1 MAVSFNL
8 PDPYEAQRQDIA
20 RRQAYAQALQQ
31 QAFQPIETSSY
42 QGIQAPIPA
51 TAVLAK
57 ALQGFGGG
65 MLAAQ
70 AGKEQRELREG
81 DIAKSAEFTAA
92 LSGAKTPEE
101 RQALALRALGGEFG
115 QRGQMIGGATMQM
128 AQTEAEKARE
138 REFRA
143 EQAAATREQRAA
155 DAEANRQLRELQIR
169 QMGETAAMRAD
180 IARASQEAT
189 AAERARKAEE
199 AAVKVPVPALNKYQE
214 NLMAERT
221 AADVAAKMQQHIEDI
236 DKGRLS
242 LGVAATPGQK
252 ALNLLGMST
261 ESSQRLAD
269 LQRDLENSRNAILM
283 AAKGVQ
289 TDKDA
294 ERAMNAIINNLN
306 DPKVVKSAL
315 QDLVSNMQNAQNV
328 YRTGMNQLGKSF
340 PGLEHAPM
348 KPLDITARGA
358 KPDQAKPG
366 VPAAPAAPTQ
376 PAAPSESITAIDAQ
390 GNRIVLRNGQ
400 WEPLR

>member
-169 QMGETAAMRAD
+169 QMGETAAMRTDVARQGVEARVAAQQEKAKELSPQEQRQVFQHQDQIDAGQSTLSLLSAAKELSGKFKGGVGAGMMAFAGSQARSLAGMPPSEESNALINYDNLVKEQALAQLKMTFGGNPTEGERKVLLELQASSGKTPEQRAD
-180 IARASQEAT
+180 I
-189 AAERARKAEE
+189 
-199 AAVKVPVPALNKYQE
+199 LN
-214 NLMAERT
+214 
-221 AADVAAKMQQHIEDI
+221 
-236 DKGRLS
+236 
-242 LGVAATPGQK
+242 
-252 ALNLLGMST
+252 
-261 ESSQRLAD
+261 
-269 LQRDLENSRNAILM
+269 
-283 AAKGVQ
+283 
-289 TDKDA
+289 
-294 ERAMNAIINNLN
+294 RAMVLAQQRIS
-306 DPKVVKSAL
+306 SAEQRREAVL
-315 QDLVSNMQNAQNV
+315 SKTYKQ
-328 YRTGMNQLGKSF
+328 
-340 PGLEHAPM
+340 PGAPAM
-348 KPLDITARGA
+348 API
-358 KPDQAKPG
+358 Q
-366 VPAAPAAPTQ
+366 PAAPATAPAPAQQ
-376 PAAPSESITAIDAQ
+376 PK
-390 GNRIVLRNGQ
+390 RLRYNPATGDF
-400 WEPLR
+400 E